1 MKKPIQCKTPSRNQ
15 MAYKLTATDI
25 RNVTKLI
32 NEANSILSYYIN
44 MPENKTGEL
53 YAEDG
58 SRFDALY
65 EAVEGL
71 KNTIDEINLGEV

>member
-25 RNVTKLI
+25 RNLTKLI
-32 NEANSILSYYIN
+32 NEADCILAYYIN

-53 YAEDG
+53 FAEDCT
-58 SRFDALY
+58 SFNDLC
-65 EAVEGL
+65 EMVEGL
-71 KNTIDEINLGEV
+71 KDTLDEINLADI

>member
-25 RNVTKLI
+25 RNLTKLI
-32 NEANSILSYYIN
+32 NEANSILAYYIN

-53 YAEDG
+53 FAEY
-58 SRFDALY
+58 SSSFDALCDAA
-65 EAVEGL
+65 EDL
-71 KNTIDEINLGEV
+71 KTTIYDINLADI

>member
-25 RNVTKLI
+25 CNLTKLI
-32 NEANSILSYYIN
+32 KEADSILAYYIN

-53 YAEDG
+53 YAED
-58 SRFDALY
+58 SSKFDALC
-65 EAVEGL
+65 EAIDDL
-71 KNTIDEINLGEV
+71 KTTIDDINLAEV

>member
-15 MAYKLTATDI
+15 MAYRLTATDI
-25 RNVTKLI
+25 RNITKLI
-32 NEANSILSYYIN
+32 NEANNILAYYIN

-58 SRFDALY
+58 SRFDTLCQAI
-65 EAVEGL
+65 EDL
-71 KNTIDEINLGEV
+71 KTTIDDINLAEV

>member
-15 MAYKLTATDI
+15 QAYKLTATDI
-25 RNVTKLI
+25 RNITKLI

-53 YAEDG
+53 FADDG

-65 EAVEGL
+65 KAVEDL
-71 KNTIDEINLGEV
+71 KVSLDDINLADV